1 MAELNESSPPT
12 FQQRVRE
19 ALERYRA
26 LPGNKKLLLF
36 GGMAAVASIL
46 VAAYL
51 YTREP
56 AYKVLFSNLPD
67 REGGQVTEAL
77 TKLNVPYQLAD
88 GGVIRVPAEQ
98 VYSTRLKL
106 ASEGLPKASG
116 IGFELM
122 DNQKFGIS
130 QLLNR
135 SITSVPSRVSWPVP
149 SRRWGWSSRPACIWP
164 CPSKACLCANS
175 SCRPPQYC

>member
-1 MAELNESSPPT
+1 
-12 FQQRVRE
+12 
-19 ALERYRA
+19 YRA

-106 ASEGLPKASG
+106 ASEGL
-116 IGFELM
+116 
-122 DNQKFGIS
+122 
-130 QLLNR
+130 
-135 SITSVPSRVSWPVP
+135 
-149 SRRWGWSSRPACIWP
+149 
-164 CPSKACLCANS
+164 
-175 SCRPPQYC
+175 